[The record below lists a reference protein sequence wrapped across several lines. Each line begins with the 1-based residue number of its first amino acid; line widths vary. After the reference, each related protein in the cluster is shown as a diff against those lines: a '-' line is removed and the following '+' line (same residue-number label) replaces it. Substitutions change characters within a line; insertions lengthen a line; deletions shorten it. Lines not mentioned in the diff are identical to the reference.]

1 MYARMRVRTLYI
13 DGQSADSEKNFF
25 VQKKGNEKVCTE
37 KNPCKQNK
45 RNTFVCEQNSNSF
58 FYQIL
63 WSCFTI
69 FLLLKLFWND
79 RTTEPQLNEC
89 INFVQKSTI
98 FEKCST
104 PHPMQHRIHK
114 ACYSQE
120 NTFEL
125 KCIQSFDWRSLCFV
139 FPCSVFCFLRFIYF
153 CCQQHNFIGDRKS
166 SNCWW
171 R

>member
-37 KNPCKQNK
+37 KKTHANK
-45 RNTFVCEQNSNSF
+45 ISKTHLFVNKI
-58 FYQIL
+58 QIHFSIRFSEVAL
-63 WSCFTI
+63 QI
-69 FLLLKLFWND
+69 FLLKLFWND

-125 KCIQSFDWRSLCFV
+125 KCIQSFDGRSLCFV
-139 FPCSVFCFLRFIYF
+139 FPCSVLCFLRFIYF